1 MNSPS
6 SKSWKGGPS
15 PIHGQGAF
23 AQESIGDGE
32 YVDHLITRL
41 NAGGLMGGDRT
52 PLGDHINH
60 QSKPNGRMVQVPS
73 TDQYYF
79 QSSGEIAP
87 GDELTMDYNDTPS
100 FVAKPHQIDPE
111 NYQNWK

>member
-1 MNSPS
+1 
-6 SKSWKGGPS
+6 
-15 PIHGQGAF
+15 
-23 AQESIGDGE
+23 
-32 YVDHLITRL
+32 
-41 NAGGLMGGDRT
+41 MGGDRT
-52 PLGDHINH
+52 SLGDHINH
-60 QSKPNGRMVQVPS
+60 QSKPNGKMVQVPS